1 MTEAMN
7 ALKSESVAILS
18 QSSYVLLWHQN
29 RLQNAQAHQ
38 RDQPDLGAQLHM
50 KTPKHVSREEGQD
63 KICRGV
69 TGFILLL
76 VQALSCR
83 GGMHTSLKISN
94 ILDSGQLVLTSRD
107 HMWMDDSPLEPKGS
121 STSQAHRRDPKLS

>member
-1 MTEAMN
+1 MTEATN

-18 QSSYVLLWHQN
+18 QSSYVLIWHQN
-29 RLQNAQAHQ
+29 RSQNAQAHQ
-38 RDQPDLGAQLHM
+38 RDQPDLGAQLHV

-94 ILDSGQLVLTSRD
+94 ILYSGQLVL
-107 HMWMDDSPLEPKGS
+107 
-121 STSQAHRRDPKLS
+121 A